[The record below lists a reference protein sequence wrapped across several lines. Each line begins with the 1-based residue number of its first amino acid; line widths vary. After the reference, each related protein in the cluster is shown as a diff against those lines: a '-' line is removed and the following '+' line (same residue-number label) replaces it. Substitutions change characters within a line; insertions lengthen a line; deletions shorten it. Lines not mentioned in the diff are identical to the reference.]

1 MKKLIILFILFSNFI
16 YSQDEYFNG
25 KKLHCQTENKE
36 AKRLF
41 DSGIKILHLN
51 ENLTPKYLA
60 INADIFA
67 KSILQDTTFCDSYF
81 FAGYLLNLQH
91 KYRDSYAFLKM
102 ADTLVNKPILI
113 YKQNLAAICL
123 KIDHYVEARKCY
135 QEIVKYFPENT
146 EGYYGIALTSTMI
159 GDISYGLEN
168 INIAEK
174 KHNNE
179 NIDTQFLKAILLTLN
194 NMHKESLE
202 YFEKVQSKFSKD
214 DYFNGN
220 YALSLY
226 EVATISNDEKMLKK
240 AKKYYEKVKDKSKLT
255 DFIKSKFENK

>member
-1 MKKLIILFILFSNFI
+1 MDKLIIILILFSNFI
-16 YSQDEYFNG
+16 YSQDKYFEG
-25 KKLHCQTENKE
+25 KELHCQTENKE

-51 ENLTPKYLA
+51 ENLDPKYLA

-81 FAGYLLNLQH
+81 FTGYLLNLQH
-91 KYRDSYAFLKM
+91 KYRESYAFHKM
-102 ADTLVNKPILI
+102 ADTLSKKPIFI

-123 KIDHYVEARKCY
+123 KIEHPKEARRYY
-135 QEIVKYFPENT
+135 QEIVKFFPENKD
-146 EGYYGIALTSTMI
+146 GYYGIALKSTMI
-159 GDISYGLEN
+159 GDVDNGLEN

-174 KHNNE
+174 NYGTEDK
-179 NIDTQFLKAILLTLN
+179 DTQFLKAILLTLN
-194 NMHKESLE
+194 NKHSESLE
-202 YFEKVQSKFSKD
+202 YYEKVQSKFSKD

-226 EVATISNDEKMLKK
+226 EIAKITNDEKMMKK
-240 AKKYYEKVKDKSKLT
+240 AKKYYEKVKDKSNLT
-255 DFIKSKFENK
+255 AFIKSKFENK

>member
-1 MKKLIILFILFSNFI
+1 MKKLILVIILVSNFI

-25 KKLHCQTENKE
+25 TELHCKTENKE

-41 DSGIKILHLN
+41 DSGIKILNLN
-51 ENLTPKYLA
+51 RDLNPKYLVA
-60 INADIFA
+60 NTEIFA

-113 YKQNLAAICL
+113 YKQNLAGICL
-123 KIDHYVEARKCY
+123 KIDHYEEARKYY

-159 GDISYGLEN
+159 GDIGLGLEN

-174 KHNNE
+174 K
-179 NIDTQFLKAILLTLN
+179 
-194 NMHKESLE
+194 
-202 YFEKVQSKFSKD
+202 
-214 DYFNGN
+214 
-220 YALSLY
+220 
-226 EVATISNDEKMLKK
+226 TIMK
-240 AKKYYEKVKDKSKLT
+240 
-255 DFIKSKFENK
+255 I